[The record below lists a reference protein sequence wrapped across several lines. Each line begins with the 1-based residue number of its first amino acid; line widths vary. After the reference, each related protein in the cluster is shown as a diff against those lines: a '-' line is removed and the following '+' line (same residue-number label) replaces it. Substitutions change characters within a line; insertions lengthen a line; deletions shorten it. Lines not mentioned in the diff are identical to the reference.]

1 MRSHGILP
9 RADGPRY
16 VGWIMRGMQ
25 APAVLRELEI
35 NPLMSY
41 LESHPQGIEE
51 LTETRVVVTMLA
63 IR

>member
-1 MRSHGILP
+1 
-9 RADGPRY
+9 
-16 VGWIMRGMQ
+16 MQ